1 MILAIDTSGPVVGI
15 CLAGLGVEPQS
26 WSARAGRGADA
37 VLVPAIAD
45 LLSGAPAPLTG
56 VALTTGPGA
65 FTGLRVGLAI
75 GTGIALARNVLVL
88 PMGSLAARALLALDA
103 PEVLA
108 VLDARKGRVY
118 ARRFRSTPRGP
129 EPLGDAE
136 DVDLH
141 DVLALVGPG
150 CVAVGEGASVYA
162 EALAAAG
169 VAVVAG
175 ADASPAQVLA
185 LYALTG
191 ALQPCDPGAVRL
203 AYVRPPDAKVP
214 KGMSLVGPPP
224 GPSR

>member
-118 ARRFRSTPRGP
+118 ARRFRSTPRALNRSGM
-129 EPLGDAE
+129 LKM
-136 DVDLH
+136 LICTMFSRW
-141 DVLALVGPG
+141 LAL
-150 CVAVGEGASVYA
+150 AVWPWGRARVSTPRPWPLRA
-162 EALAAAG
+162 WR
-169 VAVVAG
+169 
-175 ADASPAQVLA
+175 SSQVP
-185 LYALTG
+185 TPR
-191 ALQPCDPGAVRL
+191 QPRCW
-203 AYVRPPDAKVP
+203 
-214 KGMSLVGPPP
+214 
-224 GPSR
+224 PSMP